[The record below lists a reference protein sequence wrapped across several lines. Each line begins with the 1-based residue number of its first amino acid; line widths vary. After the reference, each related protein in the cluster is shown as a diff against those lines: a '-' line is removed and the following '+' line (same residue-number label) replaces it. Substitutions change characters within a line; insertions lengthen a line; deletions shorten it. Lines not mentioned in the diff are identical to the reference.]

1 MMLCSFA
8 ELNGIVR
15 MKKIINTLQQFQ
27 SCALDRGISFDLDI
41 SISPEETKARVA
53 IRSTAT
59 GIVDDQRYMKATIS
73 SDNNEEYTS
82 IVMSSISSFIDQIST
97 SPIYN
102 YKEEE

>member
-1 MMLCSFA
+1 
-8 ELNGIVR
+8 

-41 SISPEETKARVA
+41 TVSPEETKARVA

-73 SDNNEEYTS
+73 SDNSEAYAS
-82 IVMSSISSFIDQIST
+82 MVISSISSFIDQIST
-97 SPIYN
+97 SPTYN

>member
-1 MMLCSFA
+1 
-8 ELNGIVR
+8 
-15 MKKIINTLQQFQ
+15 MKRIINTLQQFQ

-41 SISPEETKARVA
+41 TVSPEETKARVA
-53 IRSTAT
+53 IHSTAT

-73 SDNNEEYTS
+73 SDNDELFANA
-82 IVMSSISSFIDQIST
+82 VLSSISSFIDQIST

>member
-1 MMLCSFA
+1 
-8 ELNGIVR
+8 
-15 MKKIINTLQQFQ
+15 MKRIINTLQQFQ

-41 SISPEETKARVA
+41 TVSPDETKARVA

-73 SDNNEEYTS
+73 SDNNETYAS
-82 IVMSSISSFIDQIST
+82 AVMSSISSFIDQIST
-97 SPIYN
+97 SPTYN